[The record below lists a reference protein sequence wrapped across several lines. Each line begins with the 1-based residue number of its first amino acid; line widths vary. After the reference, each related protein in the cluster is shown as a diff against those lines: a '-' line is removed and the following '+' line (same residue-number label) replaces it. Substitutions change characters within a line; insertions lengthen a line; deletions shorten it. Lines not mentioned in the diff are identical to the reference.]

1 MIFGICLKFTV
12 WMQTLYMNEFGNK
25 CKSKGLN
32 PLDFKKKLAERI
44 PQYKGRW
51 AKSMNE
57 QIHDLPD
64 FEQVERE
71 TLRNLKSLLKN

>member
-1 MIFGICLKFTV
+1 VLPIVTKLILECSFNIITTLIC
-12 WMQTLYMNEFGNK
+12 
-25 CKSKGLN
+25 SKTRI
-32 PLDFKKKLAERI
+32 KEYVSSIKKLAERI

-57 QIHDLPD
+57 QIPDLPD

-71 TLRNLKSLLKN
+71 TLRHLKSILKR